1 MNRVNKSASWNDKL
15 DLEVHFWCIKLG
27 KLPKM
32 SLISKQG
39 NPQSS
44 DLKPD
49 FWNSFTAPFL
59 FQGNPQSSNRKC
71 NFWNSVIKQTQVS
84 MHTVSMH

>member
-1 MNRVNKSASWNDKL
+1 MNDNKSASSNDKP
-15 DLEVHFWCIKLG
+15 DLQVQFWYIKLG

-32 SLISKQG
+32 WLISKQG

-49 FWNSFTAPFL
+49 FWNSFISL
-59 FQGNPQSSNRKC
+59 
-71 NFWNSVIKQTQVS
+71 SV
-84 MHTVSMH
+84 

>member
-1 MNRVNKSASWNDKL
+1 MNRDNKSASSNDKL
-15 DLEVHFWCIKLG
+15 DLEVQFWCIKLG

-32 SLISKQG
+32 WLISKQG

-49 FWNSFTAPFL
+49 FWISFTTLFL
-59 FQGNPQSSNRKC
+59 FQGNAQSSNLKPD
-71 NFWNSVIKQTQVS
+71 FWNSVTKQTQQFLC
-84 MHTVSMH
+84 TNNT